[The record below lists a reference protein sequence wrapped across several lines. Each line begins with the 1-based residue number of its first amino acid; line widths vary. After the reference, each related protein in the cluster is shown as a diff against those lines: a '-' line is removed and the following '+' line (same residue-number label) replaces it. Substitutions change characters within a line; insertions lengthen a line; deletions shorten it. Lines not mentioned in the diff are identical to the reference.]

1 MHVANQGS
9 VVIFQV
15 QNCVENLQSL
25 PQQMEET
32 INVAGIDW
40 GWMDFEK
47 QLWCNKSQQQQ
58 TALFSLESDC
68 SECTWFYQMLKLIL

>member
-1 MHVANQGS
+1 MQVANQLCLS
-9 VVIFQV
+9 LEV

-40 GWMDFEK
+40 GWMDF
-47 QLWCNKSQQQQ
+47 
-58 TALFSLESDC
+58 
-68 SECTWFYQMLKLIL
+68 